1 MYYIERNRDIFLKKV
16 QFIGHEFPLF
26 SFNAKIPLIFEFG
39 NNENTYYWFLNSF
52 LDCYLSTIRI
62 GSRNW
67 MIHTWNM
74 YLKRGTYIKCYFWQ
88 QTCRKCFQIK
98 YIYIKYALLLPFTI
112 LFRKKMFSQ
121 KTDDQVQYLYK
132 DVLIIIYY
140 LNLTF
145 VQILF
150 VVFYIWPLLCM
161 YVYEFF

>member
-1 MYYIERNRDIFLKKV
+1 
-16 QFIGHEFPLF
+16 
-26 SFNAKIPLIFEFG
+26 
-39 NNENTYYWFLNSF
+39 
-52 LDCYLSTIRI
+52 
-62 GSRNW
+62 

-98 YIYIKYALLLPFTI
+98 NIYIKYALLLPFTI

-140 LNLTF
+140 LTF

-161 YVYEFF
+161 YVYEFFWWHMSTYLKYTWGSFANTISLNRDSFQGCFGLGTRKFAFSIL